1 MIRAG
6 QRPNTEE
13 IVLLT
18 SDTQSTQRGCQM
30 TKRYFSHKKK
40 PLIYGY
46 NMYSPQQFL
55 IPKLG
60 RAAMLDKGLWTY

>member
-18 SDTQSTQRGCQM
+18 SDTQSTQR
-30 TKRYFSHKKK
+30 RYPMKNAQLHKKK
-40 PLIYGY
+40 GP
-46 NMYSPQQFL
+46 N
-55 IPKLG
+55 
-60 RAAMLDKGLWTY
+60 LWFQHVQ